1 MKKKIL
7 WCLAIFFSIVLI
19 LFIVLK
25 IGFSIRS
32 IQTHLFA
39 IEQLYIKL
47 DTKLTLKAKKI
58 QIFDSKDENSG
69 LDLTQIVQISQQ
81 LKYLYFFF
89 EEIDIAELQGGEQSL
104 SLAFKDGEF
113 KAKHE
118 LFWAVLMIEKTP
130 HTINAN
136 IKELVLTQT
145 DANLSANLSF
155 DVEEN
160 QYNFAGTL
168 QSSRTY
174 LDFLFTLNAEQI
186 GFRFDNVSIKDIQFI
201 FDNLKKNNINLS
213 TNITTWVS
221 QRAVAKFYHFD
232 YVQGVVNLGKKFSI
246 SELSGRGYVSNLSL
260 KLADNIEEIK
270 IPYVSL
276 NLSKKMLD
284 FDFDKAFFNGK
295 NLGESKIFIY
305 DIAQPLKAGISVG
318 IKSKEL
324 MLDDKLQA
332 LLRHYG
338 IKIPLTQRSGKLVSD
353 FVINIPFSNP
363 ANNNYKGN
371 FELKNAAF
379 DKANLF
385 VHKGKLRLEEA
396 KLFLDNFKISNE
408 FLASDL
414 NASINLREKSG
425 LFNANITKLYF
436 DGLLNMQNQKAQVHL
451 SFKNDIVVDIKDWA
465 LQMNFTQGLALK
477 TSKLIIFKPYSPILQ
492 NLRVSNVG
500 DFTLE
505 TKNFNDMSV
514 RLANVRFES
523 DFLKSNFE
531 AYNNDDFFIDKKGS
545 FIKIRTKSGLIEASM
560 QKNTI
565 KANVKNLYYKFSNN
579 MQTSSFKDFNI
590 ELHGLKFGIL
600 LENFEKTLLF
610 DELDFTMFG
619 DNLSIKASNDEA
631 SFDFRKS
638 KKDFV
643 LKADAMNDDFV
654 NAFFRGKMVQ
664 NGKFSILIKGDNER
678 SFEGRIVFNE
688 TYLTGLRF
696 FNQLISFIDSIPSLV
711 LFKNPTFNE
720 KGLKIKKGVILFTRF
735 EEGLG
740 INALTFNGDSVD
752 ILGVGDVDL
761 EQKKLELELELKTL
775 KSASELIA
783 KVPIINQIVLG
794 KSRVIST
801 QILVDGTLDEPKFH
815 SQVVKEALK
824 LPFNMLKNIIE
835 IPASWVE

>member
-1 MKKKIL
+1 M
-7 WCLAIFFSIVLI
+7 
-19 LFIVLK
+19 LK
-25 IGFSIRS
+25 IGFSITS

-39 IEQLYIKL
+39 IEKLYIKL

-58 QIFDSKDENSG
+58 QIFDSKDENAEF
-69 LDLTQIVQISQQ
+69 DLTQIAQLTQQ

-89 EEIDIAELQGGEQSL
+89 EEIDIAELQSSEQNL

-118 LFWAVLMIEKTP
+118 LFSAVVMIERMP
-130 HTINAN
+130 HTINAR
-136 IKELVLTQT
+136 IKELILAGT
-145 DANLSANLSF
+145 DANLSMDLSL

-174 LDFLFTLNAEQI
+174 FDFLFMLNPKQL
-186 GFRFDNVSIKDIQFI
+186 GFRLDNVNIKDIEFI
-201 FDNLKKNNINLS
+201 FDYLKKINVNLGA
-213 TNITTWVS
+213 NVTTWVS
-221 QRAVAKFYHFD
+221 QRAAAKFYHFD
-232 YVQGVVNLGKKFSI
+232 YVQGVVNLGKKTSI
-246 SELSGRGYVSNLSL
+246 SELSGRGYASD
-260 KLADNIEEIK
+260 LAVKIADDVEEIK

-284 FDFDKAFFNGK
+284 FGFDKAFFNGK
-295 NLGESKIFIY
+295 DLGESKIFIY
-305 DIAQPLKAGISVG
+305 DIASPSKAGISVG

-324 MLDDKLQA
+324 MLDEKLQA

-371 FELKNAAF
+371 FELENAAF

-385 VHKGKLRLEEA
+385 VHKGKVRLEEA
-396 KLFLDNFKISNE
+396 KLFLDDFKISNE

-425 LFNANITKLYF
+425 LFDANITKLYF
-436 DGLLNMQNQKAQVHL
+436 DGLLNMQNQKAQLHL
-451 SFKNDIVVDIKDWA
+451 SFKDDIVVDIKDWA
-465 LQMNFTQGLALK
+465 LQMNFTEGLALNA
-477 TSKLIIFKPYSPILQ
+477 SKLIIFKPHSPILQ
-492 NLRVSNVG
+492 NLRVANVG
-500 DFTLE
+500 DFSLE
-505 TKNFNDMSV
+505 TKDFNDMSI
-514 RLANVRFES
+514 RLAKVRFES

-531 AYNNDDFFIDKKGS
+531 PYNNDDFFIDKKGS
-545 FIKIRTKSGLIEASM
+545 NIKIRTKSGLIEANM

-565 KANVKNLYYKFSNN
+565 KANVKNLYYKFSNTTPTGSL
-579 MQTSSFKDFNI
+579 QDFNI
-590 ELHGLKFGIL
+590 ELHGLNFGLL

-610 DELDFTMFG
+610 DKIDFTMFG
-619 DNLSIKASNDEA
+619 DNLSIKASNEEA
-631 SFDFRKS
+631 RFDFRKS
-638 KKDFV
+638 AKDFV
-643 LKADAMNDDFV
+643 LKADEMNDNFV

-664 NGKFSILIKGDNER
+664 NGKFSILIKGDDER

-720 KGLKIKKGVILFTRF
+720 KGLKVKKGVILFTRF

-794 KSRVIST
+794 KNRVIST

>member
-1 MKKKIL
+1 M
-7 WCLAIFFSIVLI
+7 
-19 LFIVLK
+19 LK
-25 IGFSIRS
+25 IGFSITS

-39 IEQLYIKL
+39 IEELYIKL

-58 QIFDSKDENSG
+58 QIFDSKDENAEF
-69 LDLTQIVQISQQ
+69 DLTQIAQLTQQ

-89 EEIDIAELQGGEQSL
+89 EEIDIAELQSKEQNL

-118 LFWAVLMIEKTP
+118 LFSAVLMIERMP
-130 HTINAN
+130 HTINAR
-136 IKELVLTQT
+136 IKELILAGT
-145 DANLSANLSF
+145 DANLSMNLSL

-174 LDFLFTLNAEQI
+174 FDFLFMLNPKQF
-186 GFRFDNVSIKDIQFI
+186 GFRLDNVSIKDIQFI

-221 QRAVAKFYHFD
+221 QRAAAKFYHFD

-246 SELSGRGYVSNLSL
+246 SELSGRGYASDLSL
-260 KLADNIEEIK
+260 KLADDIEEIK

-324 MLDDKLQA
+324 MLDEKLQA

-371 FELKNAAF
+371 FELENVAF

-385 VHKGKLRLEEA
+385 VHKGKVRLEEA
-396 KLFLDNFKISNE
+396 KLFLDDFKISNE
-408 FLASDL
+408 FLASEL

-425 LFNANITKLYF
+425 LFDANITKLYF
-436 DGLLNMQNQKAQVHL
+436 DGLLNMRNQKAQLHL
-451 SFKNDIVVDIKDWA
+451 SFKDDIVVDIKDWA
-465 LQMNFTQGLALK
+465 LQMNFTEGLALK
-477 TSKLIIFKPYSPILQ
+477 ASKLIIFKPYSPILQ

-500 DFTLE
+500 DFTFE
-505 TKNFNDMSV
+505 TKDFNDMSV

-545 FIKIRTKSGLIEASM
+545 LIKIRTKSGLIEASM

-565 KANVKNLYYKFSNN
+565 KANVKNLYYKFSNST
-579 MQTSSFKDFNI
+579 QTGSLQDFNI

-631 SFDFRKS
+631 RFDFRKS

-643 LKADAMNDDFV
+643 LKADEMNDNFV

-720 KGLKIKKGVILFTRF
+720 KGLKVKKGVILFTRF

-794 KSRVIST
+794 KNRVIST

>member
-246 SELSGRGYVSNLSL
+246 SELSGRGYASDLSL
-260 KLADNIEEIK
+260 KLADDIEEIK

-324 MLDDKLQA
+324 MLDEKLQA

-371 FELKNAAF
+371 FELENAAF

-477 TSKLIIFKPYSPILQ
+477 ASKLIIFKPYSPILQ

-500 DFTLE
+500 DFALE